1 MPKRLVIRRPRFN
14 PWLKLRFLSLSC
26 IHVLNGAL
34 YITPSRN
41 SDNSL
46 TMLSIFLNSSDVV
59 GGKDEPDAPALSLEE
74 ALRQLGLET
83 LTEAFHKEQVDYD
96 SLVSIK

>member
-1 MPKRLVIRRPRFN
+1 
-14 PWLKLRFLSLSC
+14 
-26 IHVLNGAL
+26 
-34 YITPSRN
+34 
-41 SDNSL
+41 
-46 TMLSIFLNSSDVV
+46 MLSIFLNSSDVV
-59 GGKDEPDAPALSLEE
+59 GGNDEPDAPALSLEE

>member
-1 MPKRLVIRRPRFN
+1 M
-14 PWLKLRFLSLSC
+14 
-26 IHVLNGAL
+26 
-34 YITPSRN
+34 
-41 SDNSL
+41 
-46 TMLSIFLNSSDVV
+46 LNSRVGYIHCTSIKLFDHVRVVVLCRLSHSSSDAT
-59 GGKDEPDAPALSLEE
+59 GGQDEPDAPSLSLEE